1 MQDDTLNGISILF
14 LFLLFIPFVIS
25 FNPKLSL
32 IFSSAIYLLLSV
44 FLLFSLLYGYA
55 KLPLSLPFSIQLSKL
70 LGLRSSTSDH
80 ITYLTTIPYLKFSYL
95 FDSLSLFFGFLI
107 AFLGFISSLYSFNY
121 LYEEHYKN
129 KSLFVILF
137 NGFIISMLF
146 VVFSANGLS
155 FLIFW
160 EIMSILSFFLVL
172 FEYEKEES
180 KKAANLY
187 IIMTHIGTFF
197 IFLLFLY
204 MFMKTG
210 SFSFEAWKHL
220 GIRGGL
226 SAAGMTII
234 FILTLL
240 GFGMKAGIFPL
251 HVWLPKAHPEAPSS
265 VSALMS
271 GIMIKTAIYMMIR
284 FYFEFMKSY
293 GWGFGF
299 TILLIGAIT
308 LIYGVLNAGIQD
320 NIKRLLAYSSME
332 NIGIMLMALGLAMIF
347 YSQDMYLLCAFA
359 MMALLFHIMNHAL
372 FKGLL
377 FLGSGA
383 IASQTHT
390 KDMNKLGGLVKKMPA
405 ASFIFLIG
413 VLSAATLPPFNGF
426 VSEWMIYQSLLMA
439 SSVNIE
445 IIKVFT
451 PIFASVMALAGGLA
465 ALAFVK
471 AYGISFLGRAR
482 SQGANSAKEPPFLIL
497 ASMGILAFLCFLL
510 GIFSF
515 IGLMPINKV
524 VKEITDVSI
533 YKNIAIS
540 YGSIVTLPKYSLGII
555 SPVGLLAAGIIFMA
569 AVYLFI
575 KIFGNMKIRIFETF
589 ACGLENKDVYNISD
603 AQISKNVCNAGTG
616 INNEGNNDNTNNDN
630 INAYTKINNAQYS
643 STGFSQPLRRI
654 FEKMYNIKENLI
666 NEEYKRKYFFPVKN
680 YIFKAGDLFECFYNS
695 FASKF
700 LEKISKLRAY
710 IQGGVVQT
718 YTAYIVGTLI
728 ILLIWVS
735 WFYHA
740 G

>member
-1 MQDDTLNGISILF
+1 MGRTDTLNGAFISIVILF
-14 LFLLFIPFVIS
+14 LFLLSIPFIIS

-55 KLPLSLPFSIQLSKL
+55 KWPLSLPFSVPLSGL
-70 LGLRSSTSDH
+70 FGLRSSNSDYV
-80 ITYLTTIPYLKFSYL
+80 TYLTTVPYLKFSYL

-204 MFMKTG
+204 MFTKTG
-210 SFSFEAWKHL
+210 SFSFEVWKRL
-220 GIRGGL
+220 SISGGL
-226 SAAGMTII
+226 STAGMLII

-347 YSQDMYLLCAFA
+347 YSQNMYLLCAFA
-359 MMALLFHIMNHAL
+359 LMALLFHIMNHAL

-390 KDMNKLGGLVKKMPA
+390 KDMNKLGGLIKKMPKV
-405 ASFIFLIG
+405 SFIFLIG

-439 SSVNIE
+439 SSINIE

-482 SQGANSAKEPPFLIL
+482 SQGANSAKEPPFLML
-497 ASMGILAFLCFLL
+497 VSMGILAFLCFLL

-524 VKEITDVSI
+524 VKEITNISI
-533 YKNIAIS
+533 YNNIAIS

-555 SPVGLLAAGIIFMA
+555 SPIGLLAAGIIFMISI
-569 AVYLFI
+569 YLFI
-575 KIFGNMKIRIFETF
+575 KIFGNIKTRVFETF

-603 AQISKNVCNAGTG
+603 AQISQNICNDGD
-616 INNEGNNDNTNNDN
+616 NNNNNDDINIYAKRNNS
-630 INAYTKINNAQYS
+630 QYS

-654 FEKMYNIKENLI
+654 FSGLYNIKEHLI
-666 NEEYKRKYFFPVKN
+666 NEEHKRKYFFPVKQ
-680 YIFKAGDLFECFYNS
+680 YVFKAGDLFECFYNS

-718 YTAYIVGTLI
+718 YIAYIVGTLI

-735 WFYHA
+735 WFHYA

>member
-1 MQDDTLNGISILF
+1 MGRTDTLNGAFISIVILF
-14 LFLLFIPFVIS
+14 LFLLSIPFIIS

-55 KLPLSLPFSIQLSKL
+55 KWPLSLPFSVPLSGL
-70 LGLRSSTSDH
+70 FGLRSSNSDYV
-80 ITYLTTIPYLKFSYL
+80 TYLTTVPYLKFSYL

-204 MFMKTG
+204 MFTKTG
-210 SFSFEAWKHL
+210 SFSFEVWKRL
-220 GIRGGL
+220 SISGGL
-226 SAAGMTII
+226 STAGMLII

-347 YSQDMYLLCAFA
+347 YSQNMYLLCAFA
-359 MMALLFHIMNHAL
+359 LMALLFHIMNHAL

-390 KDMNKLGGLVKKMPA
+390 KDMNKLGGLIKKMPKV
-405 ASFIFLIG
+405 SFIFLIG

-439 SSVNIE
+439 SSINIE

-482 SQGANSAKEPPFLIL
+482 SQGANSAKEPPFLML
-497 ASMGILAFLCFLL
+497 VSMGILAFLCFLL

-524 VKEITDVSI
+524 VKEITNISI
-533 YKNIAIS
+533 YNNIAIS

-555 SPVGLLAAGIIFMA
+555 SPIGLLAAGIIFMISI
-569 AVYLFI
+569 YLFI
-575 KIFGNMKIRIFETF
+575 KIFGNIKTRVFETF

-603 AQISKNVCNAGTG
+603 AQISQNICNAGD
-616 INNEGNNDNTNNDN
+616 NNNNNDDINIYAKRNNS
-630 INAYTKINNAQYS
+630 QYS

-654 FEKMYNIKENLI
+654 FSGLYNIKEHLI
-666 NEEYKRKYFFPVKN
+666 NEEHKRKYFFPVKQ
-680 YIFKAGDLFECFYNS
+680 YVFKAGDLFECFYNS

-718 YTAYIVGTLI
+718 YIAYIVGTLI

-735 WFYHA
+735 WFHYA

>member
-1 MQDDTLNGISILF
+1 MNGISILF
-14 LFLLFIPFVIS
+14 LFLLFIPFIIS
-25 FNPKLSL
+25 FNPRLSL
-32 IFSSAIYLLLSV
+32 ILSSAIYLLLSI

-55 KLPLSLPFSIQLSKL
+55 KLPLLLPFSVPLNGL
-70 LGLRSSTSDH
+70 FGLRSSASDH
-80 ITYLTTIPYLKFSYL
+80 ITYLTSIPYLNFSYL
-95 FDSLSLFFGFLI
+95 FDSLSLLFGFLI
-107 AFLGFISSLYSFNY
+107 AFLGFIASLYSVNY

-172 FEYEKEES
+172 FKYEKEES

-204 MFMKTG
+204 MFTKTG
-210 SFSFEAWKHL
+210 SFSFEAWKHF
-220 GIRGGL
+220 GVSGVL
-226 SAAGMTII
+226 SAAGMLTI

-299 TILLIGAIT
+299 IILLIGALT

-332 NIGIMLMALGLAMIF
+332 NIGIMLMTLGLAMIF

-359 MMALLFHIMNHAL
+359 LMALLFHILNHAL

-377 FLGSGA
+377 FLGSGV

-390 KDMNKLGGLVKKMPA
+390 KDMNKLGGLIKKMPA

-451 PIFASVMALAGGLA
+451 PIFASVMALSGGLA

-482 SQGANSAKEPPFLIL
+482 SQGANNAKEPPFLML

-524 VKEITDVSI
+524 VKEITNISI
-533 YKNIAIS
+533 YNNIAIS
-540 YGSIVTLPKYSLGII
+540 YGSIVTLPRYSLGII
-555 SPVGLLAAGIIFMA
+555 SPIGLLAAGIICMTA
-569 AVYLFI
+569 IYLFI
-575 KIFGNMKIRIFETF
+575 KIFGNMKTRVFETF

-603 AQISKNVCNAGTG
+603 AQISQNICNAGD
-616 INNEGNNDNTNNDN
+616 NNNNNNDDINVYAKRNNS
-630 INAYTKINNAQYS
+630 QYS
-643 STGFSQPLRRI
+643 STGFSQPVRRI
-654 FEKMYNIKENLI
+654 FSKIYNIKENLI

-700 LEKISKLRAY
+700 LEKISKLRVY

-718 YTAYIVGTLI
+718 YIAYIVGALI

-735 WFYHA
+735 WFHHA

>member
-1 MQDDTLNGISILF
+1 MQDNTLNGISILF
-14 LFLLFIPFVIS
+14 LFLLLIPVIIS
-25 FNPKLSL
+25 FNPRLSL

-44 FLLFSLLYGYA
+44 FLLFSLLFGFT
-55 KLPLSLPFSIQLSKL
+55 KLSLMLPFSVQLNGL
-70 LGLRSSTSDH
+70 FGLGNAANSDH
-80 ITYLTTIPYLKFSYL
+80 ITYLTSIPYLNFSYL
-95 FDSLSLFFGFLI
+95 FDSLSLLFGFLI
-107 AFLGFISSLYSFNY
+107 AFLGFIASLYSVNY

-204 MFMKTG
+204 MFTKTG
-210 SFSFEAWKHL
+210 SFSFEAWKRL
-220 GIRGGL
+220 GISGTL
-226 SAAGMTII
+226 SAAGMLTV

-251 HVWLPKAHPEAPSS
+251 HVWLPKAHPEAPSG

-271 GIMIKTAIYMMIR
+271 GIMIKTAIYMMLR

-299 TILLIGAIT
+299 TILLIGAMT

-347 YSQDMYLLCAFA
+347 YSQGMYLLCAFA
-359 MMALLFHIMNHAL
+359 LMALLFHIMNHAL

-390 KDMNKLGGLVKKMPA
+390 KDMNKLGGLIKKMPKV
-405 ASFIFLIG
+405 SFIFLIG

-439 SSVNIE
+439 SSVNVE
-445 IIKVFT
+445 IIRIFT

-482 SQGANSAKEPPFLIL
+482 SQGANNAKEPPFLML

-515 IGLMPINKV
+515 IGLIPINKA
-524 VKEITDVSI
+524 VKEITNISI
-533 YKNIAIS
+533 YKNVAIS
-540 YGSIVTLPKYSLGII
+540 YGSIVTLPKYSMGVI
-555 SPVGLLAAGIIFMA
+555 SPIGLLLAGIIFIGA
-569 AVYLFI
+569 IYLFI
-575 KIFGNMKIRIFETF
+575 KIFGNMKTKVFETF
-589 ACGLENKDVYNISD
+589 ACGLENKNVYNVNVNVSD
-603 AQISKNVCNAGTG
+603 AQLIGQDACEIKSNCS
-616 INNEGNNDNTNNDN
+616 
-630 INAYTKINNAQYS
+630 QYS
-643 STGFSQPLRRI
+643 SAGFSQPLRRI
-654 FEKMYNIKENLI
+654 FSGLYNIKEHLI

-680 YIFKAGDLFECFYNS
+680 YVFKAGDLFEYFYNS
-695 FASKF
+695 FAEKF
-700 LEKISKLRAY
+700 LEKISKLRAR

-718 YTAYIVGTLI
+718 YIAYIVGTLI
-728 ILLIWVS
+728 ILLIWFS
-735 WFYHA
+735 WFHHTL
-740 G
+740 

>member
-1 MQDDTLNGISILF
+1 M
-14 LFLLFIPFVIS
+14 
-25 FNPKLSL
+25 
-32 IFSSAIYLLLSV
+32 
-44 FLLFSLLYGYA
+44 
-55 KLPLSLPFSIQLSKL
+55 LPFSVQLNGL
-70 LGLRSSTSDH
+70 FGLGNAANSDH
-80 ITYLTTIPYLKFSYL
+80 ITYLTSIPYLNFSYL
-95 FDSLSLFFGFLI
+95 FDSLSLLFGFLI
-107 AFLGFISSLYSFNY
+107 AFLGFIASLYSVNY

-204 MFMKTG
+204 MFTKTG
-210 SFSFEAWKHL
+210 SFSFEAWKRL
-220 GIRGGL
+220 GISGTL
-226 SAAGMTII
+226 SAAGMLTV

-251 HVWLPKAHPEAPSS
+251 HVWLPKAHPEAPSG

-271 GIMIKTAIYMMIR
+271 GIMIKTAIYMMLR

-299 TILLIGAIT
+299 TILLIGAMT

-347 YSQDMYLLCAFA
+347 YSQGMYLLCAFA
-359 MMALLFHIMNHAL
+359 LMALLFHIMNHAL

-390 KDMNKLGGLVKKMPA
+390 KDMNKLGGLIKKMPKV
-405 ASFIFLIG
+405 SFIFLIG

-439 SSVNIE
+439 SSVNVE
-445 IIKVFT
+445 IIRIFT

-482 SQGANSAKEPPFLIL
+482 SQGANNAKEPPFLML

-515 IGLMPINKV
+515 IGLIPINKA
-524 VKEITDVSI
+524 VKEITNISI
-533 YKNIAIS
+533 YKNVAIS
-540 YGSIVTLPKYSLGII
+540 YGSIVTLPKYSMGVI
-555 SPVGLLAAGIIFMA
+555 SPIGLLLAGIVFIGA
-569 AVYLFI
+569 IYLFI
-575 KIFGNMKIRIFETF
+575 KIFGNMKTKVFETF
-589 ACGLENKDVYNISD
+589 ACGLENKNVYNVNVNVSD
-603 AQISKNVCNAGTG
+603 AQLIGQDACEIKSNCS
-616 INNEGNNDNTNNDN
+616 
-630 INAYTKINNAQYS
+630 QYS
-643 STGFSQPLRRI
+643 SAGFSQPLRRI
-654 FEKMYNIKENLI
+654 FSGLYNIKEHLI

-680 YIFKAGDLFECFYNS
+680 YVFKAGDLFEYFYNS
-695 FASKF
+695 FAEKF
-700 LEKISKLRAY
+700 LEKISKLRAR

-718 YTAYIVGTLI
+718 YIAYIVGTLI
-728 ILLIWVS
+728 ILLIWFS
-735 WFYHA
+735 WFHHTL
-740 G
+740 